1 MQKLPAST
9 FSASQKDALLD
20 QVKIIVD
27 AGEITQRT
35 DSDDLSAVRHTSRVR
50 RSNSQ
55 IRMDDW
61 KRLGRDQMGQ
71 KCGRGWHGL
80 RGACKRVPKGGDK
93 DAAIKASKLALA
105 DKIRKRKG
113 LADRNAPKVSA
124 SKKVNPLSKD
134 QQRILGNDLNHFLGT
149 GRGFLDSDR
158 GDGPSQR
165 RQESVKKAVEN
176 NDTESLGRLA
186 KQIYY
191 SSSGG
196 ENSREF
202 RTTDAYVKAF
212 TKHVVATF
220 SNRSDSSTATQQTS
234 RVRRLNR

>member
-1 MQKLPAST
+1 MDIDFIAGTLEKYGLADR
-9 FSASQKDALLD
+9 F
-20 QVKIIVD
+20 D
-27 AGEITQRT
+27 AGEIKLRS
-35 DSDDLSAVRHTSRVR
+35 DSSDRAIRYVSRIR
-50 RSNSQ
+50 RSRHQ
-55 IRMDDW
+55 LRLDDW

-71 KCGRGWHGL
+71 KCGRGWQGL
-80 RGACKRVPKGGDK
+80 KGACKRVPKGGDK
-93 DAAIKASKLALA
+93 EAAIKASKVALA
-105 DKIRKRKG
+105 DKIRARKG
-113 LADRNAPKVSA
+113 LRDRNAPKVSA

-134 QQRILGNDLNHFLGT
+134 QQRILGNDLNRFLGT

-165 RQESVKKAVEN
+165 RQEAVKKAVAN

-196 ENSREF
+196 ESSREF

-220 SNRSDSSTATQQTS
+220 SSRSDSDRDQRTS
-234 RVRRLNR
+234 RVRQLNR